1 MPLSQMSAQR
11 TENKPNFDKQ
21 NKLHSLAGSPRVW
34 LVAPALL
41 GHGVAWQTGA
51 LDLQGLEGP
60 HEAGGPRGAG
70 GVHLVVAG
78 A

>member
-1 MPLSQMSAQR
+1 MSPQR
-11 TENKPNFDKQ
+11 KEKKPNFDKT
-21 NKLHSLAGSPRVW
+21 NKIHSLAGSPRVW

-41 GHGVAWQTGA
+41 GHGVPWQTSA
-51 LDLQGLEGP
+51 LDLQGLKGS
-60 HEAGGPRGAG
+60 HEAGGARGAG